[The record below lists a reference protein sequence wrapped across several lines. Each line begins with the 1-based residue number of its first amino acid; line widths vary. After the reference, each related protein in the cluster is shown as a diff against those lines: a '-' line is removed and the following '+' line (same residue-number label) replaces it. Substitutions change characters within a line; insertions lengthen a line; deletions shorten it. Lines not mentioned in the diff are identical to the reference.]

1 MTVRTWLTEKLIDFI
16 SSKIYSYIDRET
28 NFAPLGTLVQSDG
41 AVSQSLDNNLQVF
54 LCTLSF
60 SVYCLYLAN
69 ESKQKDCYGY

>member
-54 LCTLSF
+54 SMHVVILCLLPIS
-60 SVYCLYLAN
+60 
-69 ESKQKDCYGY
+69 SKWI

>member
-54 LCTLSF
+54 SMHVVILCLLPIS
-60 SVYCLYLAN
+60 
-69 ESKQKDCYGY
+69 SK